1 MRKLL
6 GIICLLLALGLV
18 VFGALWVLG
27 GKKESSQGGIL
38 ESYHYLGLARG
49 FLVTTGEGGDFPS
62 RSGMTDE
69 ELQQELDEIV
79 AFAVENH
86 FNSIF
91 FEARPGGTAFYKEG
105 SFPLDSSL
113 GETQLDPLEYLC
125 TQAQQNRIQVFAVL
139 ETCSAAGTPVKES
152 GPPKNFKDQLIS
164 QGDGLW
170 FDLSEENQRKALVE
184 DAAAVA
190 RKYEV
195 AGVVLDG
202 LDLSFAQDPAQY
214 ADGLEKLIIQAGQ
227 EIRKVDEATHLA
239 IAFDGGSDTSAMT
252 PELVS
257 RLTEAG
263 TVTMVIPAIQNAV
276 DAPSNDYLTC
286 LHRWTGA
293 MKGEAELYTRNGF
306 PEDGSD
312 ELGYQLFINTMES
325 SVSGAVLSSYS
336 GLRDSGGETEL
347 LVGFLSAGKGQVPQ
361 FDLSYPQTLAIT
373 YPAGN
378 VTVTSDAIYVM
389 GTSDPDQPLMMDGEE
404 LERETVTGLFGVKVD
419 LETGDNVIRLTQN
432 GQEASVTVTK
442 TSGSGSGTISGVT
455 TSSIFPTVDLGVDSN
470 STIQLSCVG
479 PAGAE
484 INATIGGQAVILQPS
499 SSASK
504 GTPVTYSGSFTLDP
518 DRYSRDEVTNIG
530 SVTYLMEYDG
540 GSSVYHSEGEIL
552 VAGWNVPLTV
562 EVQPYVASVLSD
574 PDNDD
579 TIVDSLKQ
587 GARATVTGRYKTSRS
602 GSPVMAYKLST
613 GGYILS
619 TKTSVITD
627 VSLCT
632 SEVTEITTQQQ
643 QDQEV
648 IRFQGAQSA
657 MTVHREGDALT
668 VRLLNTTLS
677 ADPSVIAG
685 GMVSQVEQSETGDGV
700 SLTLQL
706 AEPSDYWGYDVTYEE
721 NCGVLT
727 LFSAPSRSQ
736 TYGKPL
742 AGISVMLDPGHGG
755 ADPGALGVAGTTG
768 PTEAQLNLAVA
779 QAARYRLEQLGATV
793 YMTRTDDTQVSLDE
807 RCLMAQEKRP
817 DLFMSIHHNS
827 AALTS
832 DLGDAQRM
840 EVYYFEEIA
849 QPFAQYLMDEL
860 GAALGR
866 NVTEPK
872 NDYYYVTRLSF
883 SPAVLFEMGFVVNP
897 QEYESACSS
906 VDVYKSAC
914 AIARA
919 VLEMIPQQ

>member
-1 MRKLL
+1 MKKLL
-6 GIICLLLALGLV
+6 GIICLLLALGLA
-18 VFGALWVLG
+18 VFGARWVLG
-27 GKKESSQGGIL
+27 GKKSSPQGGIL

-49 FLVTTGEGGDFPS
+49 FLVSTGEGGDFPS

-79 AFAVENH
+79 AFAAENN

-91 FEARPGGTAFYKEG
+91 FEARPGGTAFYREG
-105 SFPLDSSL
+105 SFPLDASL
-113 GETQLDPLEYLC
+113 GETKLDPLDYLC
-125 TQAQQNRIQVFAVL
+125 TQAQQSRIQVFAVL
-139 ETCSAAGTPVKES
+139 DACSAAGTPVKES
-152 GPPKNFKDQLIS
+152 GPAKSFRDQLIS

-170 FDLSEENQRKALVE
+170 FDLSVEKQRQALVE

-202 LDLSFAQDPAQY
+202 LELSFVQDPAGY
-214 ADGLEKLIIQAGQ
+214 SDSLEAFLNQAGE
-227 EIRKVDEATHLA
+227 EIRKVDDATHLA
-239 IAFDGGSDTSAMT
+239 IAFDGGAEASAMT

-263 TVTMVIPAIQNAV
+263 TVTMVIPAIENAV
-276 DAPSNDYLTC
+276 DDPEKDYLTC
-286 LHRWTGA
+286 LRRWTA
-293 MKGEAELYTRNGF
+293 AVKGEGELYTCNSF
-306 PEDGSD
+306 PQDGSD
-312 ELGYQLFINTMES
+312 ELGYQLFINTMEND
-325 SVSGAVLSSYS
+325 VSGAVLSSYS
-336 GLRDSGGETEL
+336 HLRNNSQETEL

-361 FDLSYPQTLAIT
+361 FDLTYPQTLAIT
-373 YPAGN
+373 YPTGD

-389 GTSDPDQPLMMDGEE
+389 GTSDPDQPLMLGEEE
-404 LERETVTGLFGVKVD
+404 LERDTVTGLFGVKVD
-419 LETGDNVIRLTQN
+419 LELGENVVRLSQN
-432 GQEASVTVTK
+432 GQEAAVIVTR
-442 TSGSGSGTISGVT
+442 TSGSGSSTISGI
-455 TSSIFPTVDLGVDSN
+455 TSSSLFPTVDLGVDSN

-484 INATIGGQAVILQPS
+484 INATIGGQAVILQPAS
-499 SSASK
+499 SGNR
-504 GTPVTYSGSFTLDP
+504 GTPVTYTGSFTLDP
-518 DRYSRDEVTNIG
+518 DRYDRDGVTSIG
-530 SVTYLMEYDG
+530 TVTYLMEYDG
-540 GSSVYHSEGEIL
+540 SSSLYHSQGEIL

-562 EVQPYVASVLSD
+562 EVEPYVASVLSD
-574 PDNDD
+574 PDDDD

-619 TKTSVITD
+619 TKTTVITD
-627 VSLCT
+627 VSLCK
-632 SEVTEITTQQQ
+632 SEVTEIVTQQQ
-643 QDQEV
+643 ERQEV
-648 IRFQGAQSA
+648 IRFQGAQPA
-657 MTVHREGDALT
+657 MTVHREGEALT

-677 ADPSVIAG
+677 ADPSIIAG
-685 GMVSQVEQSETGDGV
+685 GMISQVEQGQTGDGV
-700 SLTLQL
+700 TLTLQL
-706 AEPSDYWGYDVTYEE
+706 TNSADYWGYDVTYEE

-727 LFSAPSRSQ
+727 LFSAPSRSE

-742 AGISVMLDPGHGG
+742 SGVSVMLDPGHGG

-793 YMTRTDDTQVSLDE
+793 YMTRSDDSQVSLDE
-807 RCLMAQEKRP
+807 RCLMAEEKRP
-817 DLFMSIHHNS
+817 DLFLSIHHNS

-832 DLGDAQRM
+832 DLSDAQRM

-860 GAALGR
+860 GSALGR
-866 NVTEPK
+866 NVTEPR

-919 VLEMIPQQ
+919 VLEMIPE